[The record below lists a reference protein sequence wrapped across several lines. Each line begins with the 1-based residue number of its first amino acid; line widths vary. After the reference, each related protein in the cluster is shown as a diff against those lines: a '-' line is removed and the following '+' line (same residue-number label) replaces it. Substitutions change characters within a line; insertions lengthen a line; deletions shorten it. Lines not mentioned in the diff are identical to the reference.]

1 MTTSNQTING
11 VPEEVFLT
19 VEGFKGR
26 KHLTIYPAKQPKTSP
41 SAIFIP
47 GMRSHAGTYST
58 LDPASNFLA
67 SLAAEGLNVVAV
79 DLPGH
84 GRSEGPRGLFTYKS
98 IIETLR
104 AAARY
109 TAERFG
115 TPVGVSGSSMGGIL
129 SLYAAL
135 EIPELQAVAAMD
147 VLDLRNIDPAL
158 HLLRHRVIVPPT
170 RLLARMGVGPLLT
183 WAPVPVSSFL
193 STKEVWEDKTHAR
206 AWLSDPYST
215 NAYRTSSWI
224 SLFMYPKDKPAL
236 EGLKQPTRILVGE
249 KDKILP
255 VEMTRE
261 IFARL
266 TCEKD
271 LVVLPGA
278 AHMLPVEYREQ
289 VVPLVAEWLKQ
300 HLAAQPAPAAQ
311 AKAAV
316 TETQQAQANK
326 GGQAAPA
333 TPKKRAPARQEKKSN
348 GA

>member
-1 MTTSNQTING
+1 MAVDNQAING
-11 VPEEVFLT
+11 APEEVFLA

-26 KHLTIYPAKQPKTSP
+26 KHLTIYPADNPKASP
-41 SAIFIP
+41 SVIFIP

-170 RLLARMGVGPLLT
+170 RLMARMGLGPLLT
-183 WAPVPVSSFL
+183 WAPVPVTAFL
-193 STKEVWEDKTHAR
+193 STKEVWEDKAHAR

-224 SLFMYPKDKPAL
+224 SLFMTPGDKPAL
-236 EGLKQPTRILVGE
+236 EDVRQPTRILVGE

-255 VEMTRE
+255 VEMTR
-261 IFARL
+261 AVYDRL

-271 LVVLPGA
+271 LIVLPGA
-278 AHMLPVEYREQ
+278 GHMLPVEYREQ
-289 VVPLVAEWLKQ
+289 VAPLVAGWLKQ
-300 HLAAQPAPAAQ
+300 HLAAQLAPAAQ
-311 AKAAV
+311 AESAV
-316 TETQQAQANK
+316 ADAQQAPASD
-326 GGQAAPA
+326 GSTASPAA
-333 TPKKRAPARQEKKSN
+333 PKKRAPSRQAKKS
-348 GA
+348 